1 MQPFQKAWT
10 LLKGTE
16 DWHHNAA
23 HSLNLMLGGYDNDA
37 KGEMGYEMLDKLHAA
52 ALKARGIPEE
62 KIQQQLDNQ
71 HFFADDRDY
80 DLWSRVMQPLSMHIG
95 NMYRNMVSTPERA
108 TPMIQEW
115 DRNAAEL
122 RAEQKE
128 KLSAQEQFKQFMAG
142 EEQTQPEPNTN
153 YPIEQRLGVD
163 SSGYPLD

>member
-1 MQPFQKAWT
+1 M
-10 LLKGTE
+10 LKGTE

-23 HSLNLMLGGYDNDA
+23 HSLNLMLGGYDDGA
-37 KGEMGYEMLDKLHAA
+37 EGEMGYEMLDKLHAA
-52 ALKARGIPEE
+52 ALRARGIPEE

-80 DLWSRVMQPLSMHIG
+80 DLWSRVMQPLSLHIDR
-95 NMYRNMVSTPERA
+95 MYNNMVGDPERA

-122 RAEQKE
+122 RGEQEE
-128 KLSAQEQFKQFMAG
+128 KLSAQEHFKQFMAG
-142 EEQTQPEPNTN
+142 EEQPQPEPNTN

-163 SSGYPLD
+163 SRGYPLD

>member
-23 HSLNLMLGGYDNDA
+23 YSLNLMLGGFNDGA
-37 KGEMGYEMLDKLHAA
+37 EGEMGYEMLDKLYAA

-80 DLWSRVMQPLSMHIG
+80 DLWNRVMWPLSQHID
-95 NMYRNMVSTPERA
+95 RKFLNMVGNPERA

-115 DRNAAEL
+115 DRNAAEF
-122 RAEQKE
+122 REE
-128 KLSAQEQFKQFMAG
+128 KLSAQEHFKQFMAG
-142 EEQTQPEPNTN
+142 EEQPQPEPEPNTN

-163 SSGYPLD
+163 SRGYPLD